1 MKRFFAIS
9 IVTTLLSITHLY
21 AQKMNTDTQIF
32 HPDFRTLKVQVENDF
47 MSPPIIHLNGNDRI
61 TIMFDELSDD
71 VRYMQYR
78 LVHCN
83 ADWQPSMLLDS
94 EFVDGFNIANVDD
107 YAFSSN
113 TFIHYVN
120 YLITIP
126 NDNIAP
132 LVSGNYLLQVF
143 DESDPDETLLQARF
157 YVDEAQVTVTGEAT
171 SRTDLG
177 VNDIFQQVNFSVA
190 QNQYKITD
198 PFSELIAVV
207 KQNGRT
213 DNSVTL
219 RNPQRIQASQIIYE
233 HLPQLIFKA
242 GNEFRRFETVRT
254 NYPGM
259 HVDSTRYI
267 GNSYNAFLQVDEERA
282 SASYLFDRTQN
293 GRYCIDEYNSTDPN
307 LGADYIMTHF
317 ALDVPQVMNADIY
330 ICGELSLNHFDDSNK
345 MEYNYDTGLYEKTLQ
360 LKQGSYNYQYLA
372 VPHRSATPVGDT
384 SLIEGNHY
392 ETINEYVIKIY
403 HHTPGSRADRLIG
416 SCVVYS
422 GL

>member
-1 MKRFFAIS
+1 MKRLFAIS

-132 LVSGNYLLQVF
+132 LISALSN
-143 DESDPDETLLQARF
+143 
-157 YVDEAQVTVTGEAT
+157 
-171 SRTDLG
+171 
-177 VNDIFQQVNFSVA
+177 VA
-190 QNQYKITD
+190 KIT
-198 PFSELIAVV
+198 
-207 KQNGRT
+207 KQKTGSSGGKKNG
-213 DNSVTL
+213 
-219 RNPQRIQASQIIYE
+219 QATFTQQAKSPAKLDIGSAT
-233 HLPQLIFKA
+233 KA
-242 GNEFRRFETVRT
+242 TPTRRCFR
-254 NYPGM
+254 
-259 HVDSTRYI
+259 HV
-267 GNSYNAFLQVDEERA
+267 
-282 SASYLFDRTQN
+282 SASTKLKSPSQAKRHLAPTWV
-293 GRYCIDEYNSTDPN
+293 STTYFSKSIFR
-307 LGADYIMTHF
+307 LH
-317 ALDVPQVMNADIY
+317 
-330 ICGELSLNHFDDSNK
+330 
-345 MEYNYDTGLYEKTLQ
+345 
-360 LKQGSYNYQYLA
+360 
-372 VPHRSATPVGDT
+372 
-384 SLIEGNHY
+384 
-392 ETINEYVIKIY
+392 KI
-403 HHTPGSRADRLIG
+403 SIR
-416 SCVVYS
+416 
-422 GL
+422 